1 MVGWYHRLSGRDLSK
16 LLEIEKDRGT
26 WCVSVH
32 GVTNSLMTEKTK
44 HTHGSVQFSRSVM
57 SDSLQ
62 SHGGQ
67 HARLP
72 CPSPTPGVYSKS
84 CPSSQWCHPTI
95 SFSVVPFSSYLQSF
109 PASESFQMSQLFAS
123 GGQSIGVSASASVLP
138 MNIQDWY
145 PLGWACLVSLQ
156 SKGLSRVFSSTTIWK
171 HQFLGAQPSLW
182 SNTHI
187 RIWLLEKT

>member
-1 MVGWYHRLSGRDLSK
+1 MVGWYHQLSGCDLSK

-32 GVTNSLMTEKTK
+32 GVTKSLMTEKTK

-57 SDSLQ
+57 SSSLRP
-62 SHGGQ
+62 HGLQ
-67 HARLP
+67 CSRPP

-84 CPSSQWCHPTI
+84 CPSSQWCHLTI
-95 SFSVVPFSSYLQSF
+95 SFSVVPFSSHLQSF

-156 SKGLSRVFSSTTIWK
+156 SKGLSRVFSNTTVQK
-171 HQFLGAQPSLW
+171 HQFFSSQLSLQFN
-182 SNTHI
+182 SHI
-187 RIWLLEKT
+187 HTWLLEKP